1 MSIKYHKRPQR
12 FSFQLHKVSRGDKST
27 DTDKVGVTGALGS
40 LGGLKGEAAEDNEFL
55 LGTVVAAATESHT
68 KRGWIVSC
76 VSDIPIKILVLF
88 VEQAPASFLSS
99 HNQTRLT

>member
-40 LGGLKGEAAEDNEFL
+40 LGGTAEAN
-55 LGTVVAAATESHT
+55 VM
-68 KRGWIVSC
+68 
-76 VSDIPIKILVLF
+76 KIMNNLIF
-88 VEQAPASFLSS
+88 RE
-99 HNQTRLT
+99 RERE